1 MVMSI
6 NYQSIVWRDFLD
18 RHHLSKTYLEKAGD
32 WYLPLIKYLHQC
44 AANSSAPI
52 LVALNGCQGSGK
64 STLADFLATY
74 LFSIL
79 GDGVE
84 VLSLDDFYL
93 GHEARLQLA
102 RDIHPLLATRGVP
115 GTHDIAFL
123 NETLDRL
130 IDERKSN
137 GTLIPRFDKSI
148 DDRRPKAHW
157 PAVDQRLDIILLE
170 GWCLGAEPVDVVH
183 LSDPINDLEK
193 TEDTD
198 ARWRKYVNQQ
208 LRIHYLPVFSR
219 FDTWIMLKA
228 PSFKSVFSWRLE
240 QEQKLVFSK
249 TAEGGSL
256 MNSKQLL
263 RFIQHYERITVDC
276 LARLPEKVDFLYNL
290 DEDRNV
296 SEAAYSDRI
305 REIQGF
311 ADN

>member
-18 RHHLSKTYLEKAGD
+18 RHHLNKTYLEKAED

-44 AANSSAPI
+44 ADSSSAPV

-148 DDRRPKAHW
+148 DDRRPKAQW
-157 PAVDQRLDIILLE
+157 PAVDQRLDIIILE
-170 GWCLGAEPVDVVH
+170 GWCLGAEPVDLVH

-193 TEDTD
+193 TEDAD

-208 LRIHYLPVFSR
+208 LRTHYLPVFSR
-219 FDTWIMLKA
+219 FDIWIMLKA